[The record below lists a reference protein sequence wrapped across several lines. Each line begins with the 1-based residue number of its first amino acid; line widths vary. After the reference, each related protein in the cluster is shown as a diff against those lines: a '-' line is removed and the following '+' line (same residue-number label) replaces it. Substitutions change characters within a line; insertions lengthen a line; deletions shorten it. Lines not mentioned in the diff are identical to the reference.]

1 MKKSTKKNLLIAL
14 AIGVAYILVSV
25 ITVGKLGIEEIS
37 EALLFVILLITANYF
52 MSRVKTQEEEQVVP
66 TLLPDEVMEK

>member
-25 ITVGKLGIEEIS
+25 IAVGKLGI
-37 EALLFVILLITANYF
+37 
-52 MSRVKTQEEEQVVP
+52 
-66 TLLPDEVMEK
+66 